1 MTALGYLTSPLRR
14 PTIIEKWSPYEIATF
29 EASMALHGKHFHIIS
44 KFVKTKSTKEIIE
57 FYYIWKKTSHYRRW
71 KNGFVD
77 EICESVDGSSSEEEE
92 NDDGG
97 GDGKGDDKK

>member
-1 MTALGYLTSPLRR
+1 
-14 PTIIEKWSPYEIATF
+14 
-29 EASMALHGKHFHIIS
+29 MALHGKHFHIIS

-71 KNGFVD
+71 KNGFED

-97 GDGKGDDKK
+97 GDEKGGDDKK